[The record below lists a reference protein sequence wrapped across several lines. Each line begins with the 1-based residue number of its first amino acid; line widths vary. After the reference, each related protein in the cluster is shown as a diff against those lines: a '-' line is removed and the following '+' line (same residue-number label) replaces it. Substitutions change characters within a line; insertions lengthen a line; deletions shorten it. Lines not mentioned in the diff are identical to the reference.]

1 MLVVPARLHRWPPEV
16 QDLFGREGPL
26 VLEIG
31 FGDGRFTAELARSR
45 PDWLVLGAEVSAAS
59 VLRALRRMRREG
71 LANVR
76 LYHGQG
82 PFALRNLVLP
92 GTLDQ
97 VIVNFPDPWPKKRH
111 QERRL
116 LREAFFRRL
125 STRLKPGGSLLLTT
139 DHEEYFRF
147 ALEEA
152 ERTGLYRV
160 EVRPPPEAHLRTK
173 YALKWKE
180 AGRAFFHAAFIK
192 LREAP
197 APWPPLRRDDVAHA
211 LLSGELPQ
219 DLALEKTPVRLKEGV
234 AVFLEVARGKEGFY
248 VLTHVEEEDL
258 TQDLLLE
265 VRKSARGVY
274 AGVSRFGS
282 PLITEAVKGA
292 VRALVD
298 RLEAHGLEVVQDH
311 T

>member
-125 STRLKPGGSLLLTT
+125 STRLKSGGSLLLTT
-139 DHEEYFRF
+139 DHEGYFRF

-152 ERTGLYRV
+152 ERT
-160 EVRPPPEAHLRTK
+160 
-173 YALKWKE
+173 
-180 AGRAFFHAAFIK
+180 FFHAAFIK
-192 LREAP
+192 LREDP
-197 APWPPLRRDDVAHA
+197 APWPPLRRYDVAHA

-219 DLALEKTPVRLKEGV
+219 DLALEKTAVRLKEGV

-248 VLTHVEEEDL
+248 VLTHVEEEDA
-258 TQDLLLE
+258 THDLLLQ

>member
-125 STRLKPGGSLLLTT
+125 STRLKPGGASSSPRTT
-139 DHEEYFRF
+139 RSTS
-147 ALEEA
+147 ASPW
-152 ERTGLYRV
+152 RRRSGPGSTGWRSG
-160 EVRPPPEAHLRTK
+160 RPPRPTS
-173 YALKWKE
+173 
-180 AGRAFFHAAFIK
+180 
-192 LREAP
+192 AP
-197 APWPPLRRDDVAHA
+197 
-211 LLSGELPQ
+211 S
-219 DLALEKTPVRLKEGV
+219 TP
-234 AVFLEVARGKEGFY
+234 
-248 VLTHVEEEDL
+248 
-258 TQDLLLE
+258 
-265 VRKSARGVY
+265 
-274 AGVSRFGS
+274 
-282 PLITEAVKGA
+282 
-292 VRALVD
+292 
-298 RLEAHGLEVVQDH
+298 
-311 T
+311 

>member
-97 VIVNFPDPWPKKRH
+97 VIVNFPTPGPR
-111 QERRL
+111 
-116 LREAFFRRL
+116 
-125 STRLKPGGSLLLTT
+125 SGTRSGASCG
-139 DHEEYFRF
+139 
-147 ALEEA
+147 
-152 ERTGLYRV
+152 
-160 EVRPPPEAHLRTK
+160 RP
-173 YALKWKE
+173 
-180 AGRAFFHAAFIK
+180 
-192 LREAP
+192 
-197 APWPPLRRDDVAHA
+197 
-211 LLSGELPQ
+211 S
-219 DLALEKTPVRLKEGV
+219 
-234 AVFLEVARGKEGFY
+234 
-248 VLTHVEEEDL
+248 
-258 TQDLLLE
+258 
-265 VRKSARGVY
+265 SA
-274 AGVSRFGS
+274 GS
-282 PLITEAVKGA
+282 PPA
-292 VRALVD
+292 
-298 RLEAHGLEVVQDH
+298 
-311 T
+311 